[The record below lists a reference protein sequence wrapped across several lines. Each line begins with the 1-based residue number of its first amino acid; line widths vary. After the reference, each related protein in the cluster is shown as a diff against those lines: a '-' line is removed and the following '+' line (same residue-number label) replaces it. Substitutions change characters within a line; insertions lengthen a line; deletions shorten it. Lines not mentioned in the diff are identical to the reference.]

1 MLDEKR
7 YNVMNG
13 RLSVYSRKIQGLIP
27 VSEAAG
33 LENAVVFEGATNWN
47 ISYSSWTKDGW
58 SDGKDDDSWMKDGWS
73 DGKDNDS
80 WVKDGWADGKDN
92 DSWVKDGWTNSGDH
106 WLKDGWADSK

>member
-1 MLDEKR
+1 
-7 YNVMNG
+7 MNG

-33 LENAVVFEGATNWN
+33 LENAVVFEGAMSWN
-47 ISYSSWTKDGW
+47 ISYSSWTDNGW
-58 SDGKDDDSWMKDGWS
+58 SDGKDGDDAWL
-73 DGKDNDS
+73 
-80 WVKDGWADGKDN
+80 KDGWAKNYSWTKDGWANGKDD